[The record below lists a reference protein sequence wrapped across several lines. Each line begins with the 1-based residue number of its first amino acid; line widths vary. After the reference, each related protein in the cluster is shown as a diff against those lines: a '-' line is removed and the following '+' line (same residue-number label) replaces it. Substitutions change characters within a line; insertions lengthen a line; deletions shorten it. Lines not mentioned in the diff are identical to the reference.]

1 MTQRFILDE
10 NVVILAL
17 KQENAQGEPDPI
29 CRDLFTQ
36 IIDICHT
43 IVVDPNLWNKYQQQ
57 LSPRSRGVGQEVFQ
71 ILPLLDAAA
80 RFIPGKVEFRA
91 NAEPFPD
98 EGNIPQGSKDD
109 EQVVRLA
116 VETGATLVTT
126 DESLRQD
133 LNNCGVQDHY
143 HLRLLS
149 PSEALDE
156 L

>member
-17 KQENAQGEPDPI
+17 KQDNAQGEPDPI

-43 IVVDPNLWNKYQQQ
+43 IVVDPNLWGKYQQQ

-71 ILPLLDAAA
+71 VLPLLDTAA
-80 RFIPGKVEFRA
+80 RFIPGKIEFRA
-91 NAEPFPD
+91 NAEPFP
-98 EGNIPQGSKDD
+98 EESNIHQGSQDD
-109 EQVVRLA
+109 VEVVRLA
-116 VETGATLVTT
+116 VETGAMLVTT
-126 DESLRQD
+126 DESLRHD
-133 LNNCGVQDHY
+133 LDACGVQEHY

-149 PSEALDE
+149 PSQALDE

>member
-17 KQENAQGEPDPI
+17 KQDNAQGEPDPI

-43 IVVDPNLWNKYQQQ
+43 IVVDPNLWGKYQQQ

-71 ILPLLDAAA
+71 VLPLLDTDA
-80 RFIPGKVEFRA
+80 RFIPGKIEFRA
-91 NAEPFPD
+91 NAEPFPEESNIH
-98 EGNIPQGSKDD
+98 EGSQDD
-109 EQVVRLA
+109 VEVVRLA
-116 VETGATLVTT
+116 VETGAMLVTT
-126 DESLRQD
+126 DESLRHD
-133 LNNCGVQDHY
+133 LDACGVQEHY

-149 PSEALDE
+149 PSQALDE